1 MDVLQIIKDELASIL
16 QNTKQTA
23 LQDGTI
29 SQEETVLIDL
39 LEAQLSEINQEIEP
53 IIDLMSDLTEDD
65 IRSRVKIISR
75 EIVPKLS
82 ALAKQDNHISP
93 DEAAILDT
101 IAKMIIDQ

>member
-16 QNTKQTA
+16 QNTKRTA

-29 SQEETVLIDL
+29 TQEESVLIDL
-39 LEAQLSEINQEIEP
+39 LEDQLSEINQEIEP
-53 IIDLMSDLTEDD
+53 IVDLMSDLTEDD
-65 IRSRVKIISR
+65 IRSRIKIISR

-82 ALAKQDNHISP
+82 ALAKQDNHISE